1 MNISHFHTITYH
13 SVTNPSQLLANNL
26 ANNLAK
32 VVQGVGDFLLLLDI
46 DGTLSNFTPIP
57 SKVLSAM
64 II

>member
-1 MNISHFHTITYH
+1 MSVNQLDTMIKHSIT
-13 SVTNPSQLLANNL
+13 SPSQLL

-46 DGTLSNFTPIP
+46 DGRLVNFTPIP
-57 SKVLSAM
+57 NKVLSAM